1 LPFSIL
7 LTVPIAVLGAFS
19 GLWMRSF
26 PLDVYGQIGLIVLIG
41 LAAKNAILIVEF
53 AKIEFEKGRT
63 LIEAALEGMRIRRR
77 PLFMTSLAFI
87 LGCVPLWIAAGA
99 GSVGRRT
106 LGTVVIMGM
115 GFDTLFASLLIPV
128 SFYAIERLSRWREAE
143 RAPVQQP
150 VPATE

>member
-1 LPFSIL
+1 
-7 LTVPIAVLGAFS
+7 
-19 GLWMRSF
+19 
-26 PLDVYGQIGLIVLIG
+26 VLIG

-63 LIEAALEGMRIRRR
+63 LIDAALEGMRIRRR

-99 GSVGRRT
+99 GAVGRQQ

-128 SFYAIERLSRWREAE
+128 SFYAIERLARRREAE
-143 RAPVQQP
+143 PAPAPEP
-150 VPATE
+150 VPASH